1 MCRPH
6 ASSCHRKPLLLLLML
21 TAVLLWQ
28 PPSAAASP
36 PPEPPE
42 PPEMKSQAVP
52 YYEDGY
58 CGDWTCNIYEDCS
71 SCPDDCG
78 YCYDYCGDGIC
89 QSSESCSDCSSDC
102 GSCSENRSVVV
113 GTKRY
118 WAEYAANAIW
128 RSNLDGS
135 QVELVHS
142 VNGPYGIGYDPAAGY
157 LIWTSSADET
167 VQAAPAAGGGVITL
181 QSSFEEY
188 FAIAFKATG
197 QTETAA
203 PAAMTAMAAMNA
215 SSTTSLSYSVI
226 GSEVVKLTQDINTG
240 AEQRE
245 VLLTLSSP
253 DEVHGLTLSA
263 DGTALYLGDPVGRM
277 SRKLD
282 IGSHGVEWLLFDD
295 YSSLSFST
303 LSSPEAAQ

>member
-6 ASSCHRKPLLLLLML
+6 EPSFHRCLIRSILVLM
-21 TAVLLWQ
+21 AVLLWQ
-28 PPSAAASP
+28 PPSAMASP
-36 PPEPPE
+36 
-42 PPEMKSQAVP
+42 PPEMKSQAAVP
-52 YYEDGY
+52 YYEYGY
-58 CGDWTCNIYEDCS
+58 CGDWTCNMYEDCY

-89 QSSESCSDCSSDC
+89 QSSESCSDCSYDC

-113 GTKRY
+113 NGKRY

-135 QVELVHS
+135 QVELVYS
-142 VNGPYGIGYDPAAGY
+142 VNGPYGIGYDPGTGY
-157 LIWTSSADET
+157 LIWTSSTDET
-167 VQAAPAAGGGVITL
+167 VQAAPAGGGSVITL

-188 FAIAFKATG
+188 YAIAFKATG
-197 QTETAA
+197 QATATAVTAA
-203 PAAMTAMAAMNA
+203 TAEMTAP

-226 GSEVVKLTQDINTG
+226 GNEVVKLTQDINTG

-253 DEVHGLTLSA
+253 DEVRGLTLSA

-277 SRKLD
+277 SRKLN
-282 IGSHGVEWLLFDD
+282 IASHGVEWLVFDD

-303 LSSPEAAQ
+303 LRSPEAAQ